1 MNLKNLEYF
10 IAVCDNN
17 SFTKAADL
25 LFLSQSALSKSIK
38 NLEEELDHILIDR
51 TSRKFKLTDKGEI
64 LYEMGRKLLDDIAKD
79 VDKINDTLS
88 GSIGKLVIGI
98 APVIST
104 VYFTSVVHQ
113 FKRDYPDIE
122 LVVIEAGAYSL
133 TKLLED
139 GRVDIAML
147 INPIHNENFKCEI
160 VARDEAVLLVNKEH
174 PLSIKTKV
182 VFEDLKDENFIL
194 LDDTY
199 LLYHQIVKRANDAG
213 FTPNIIG
220 TSHLWDY
227 VCESVSNNYG
237 ISILPRPILYRFHL
251 DNIRVIP
258 FGGNGY
264 PWEIVMCANMKKNFS
279 HVMKEFWNY
288 VPKNINQQ

>member
-104 VYFTSVVHQ
+104 VYFTSVV
-113 FKRDYPDIE
+113 P
-122 LVVIEAGAYSL
+122 
-133 TKLLED
+133 
-139 GRVDIAML
+139 
-147 INPIHNENFKCEI
+147 
-160 VARDEAVLLVNKEH
+160 
-174 PLSIKTKV
+174 
-182 VFEDLKDENFIL
+182 
-194 LDDTY
+194 
-199 LLYHQIVKRANDAG
+199 
-213 FTPNIIG
+213 
-220 TSHLWDY
+220 
-227 VCESVSNNYG
+227 
-237 ISILPRPILYRFHL
+237 
-251 DNIRVIP
+251 
-258 FGGNGY
+258 
-264 PWEIVMCANMKKNFS
+264 
-279 HVMKEFWNY
+279 
-288 VPKNINQQ
+288 